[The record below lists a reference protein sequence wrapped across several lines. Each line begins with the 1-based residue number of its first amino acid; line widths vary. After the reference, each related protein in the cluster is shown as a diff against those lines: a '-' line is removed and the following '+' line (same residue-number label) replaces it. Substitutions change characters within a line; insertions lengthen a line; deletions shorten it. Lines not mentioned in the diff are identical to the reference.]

1 MKAEMARQQAGG
13 EKGERDA
20 LTATNSH
27 HLDTT
32 KLCLYLSQVTQ
43 AGAC

>member
-13 EKGERDA
+13 EKGERDG

-27 HLDTT
+27 HLDAA
-32 KLCLYLSQVTQ
+32 LCLYLSEVTQ